1 MKTVKEWLNEINI
14 QKLIGYYQTMYP
26 AYLDDTRLDEMMTIR
41 QCRDL
46 GLSKLQDAIRQL
58 QNMPIT
64 LPDDGTQYI
73 IFGHKILI
81 DSSDDET
88 YVIVSVNELLDY
100 CIGADTSEY
109 DMYDPA
115 EILSFLVADTPFT
128 RAHIYGLLCDVL
140 LNTIHPHLHRD
151 SPKKPNPLTILDDT
165 DSDSLSDVFPS
176 AEQYHETMQA
186 VRKLHLDADSYWLR
200 DIAKTAIRQY
210 ADYQRTKELC
220 AIFQLL
226 KDLT

>member
-1 MKTVKEWLNEINI
+1 MKTVKEWLNKINI
-14 QKLIGYYQTMYP
+14 QKLIGYYKTIYP
-26 AYLDDTRLDEMMTIR
+26 AYLDDTHLDETRTIR
-41 QCRDL
+41 PCRDMER
-46 GLSKLQDAIRQL
+46 SKLQNAIHNL
-58 QNMPIT
+58 QNTPAK

-88 YVIVSVNELLDY
+88 YAIVSVNQLLDY

-140 LNTIHPHLHRD
+140 LNTI
-151 SPKKPNPLTILDDT
+151 PL
-165 DSDSLSDVFPS
+165 V
-176 AEQYHETMQA
+176 
-186 VRKLHLDADSYWLR
+186 
-200 DIAKTAIRQY
+200 
-210 ADYQRTKELC
+210 
-220 AIFQLL
+220 
-226 KDLT
+226 

>member
-1 MKTVKEWLNEINI
+1 MKTVKEWLNKINI
-14 QKLIGYYQTMYP
+14 QKLIGYYKTIYP
-26 AYLDDTRLDEMMTIR
+26 AYLDDTHLDER
-41 QCRDL
+41 
-46 GLSKLQDAIRQL
+46 SKLQNAIHNL
-58 QNMPIT
+58 QNTPAK

-88 YVIVSVNELLDY
+88 YAIVSVNQLLDY

-140 LNTIHPHLHRD
+140 LNTI
-151 SPKKPNPLTILDDT
+151 PL
-165 DSDSLSDVFPS
+165 V
-176 AEQYHETMQA
+176 
-186 VRKLHLDADSYWLR
+186 
-200 DIAKTAIRQY
+200 
-210 ADYQRTKELC
+210 
-220 AIFQLL
+220 
-226 KDLT
+226 

>member
-26 AYLDDTRLDEMMTIR
+26 TYLDDIRLDETMTIR
-41 QCRDL
+41 QCRDMER
-46 GLSKLQDAIRQL
+46 SKLQNSIHNL
-58 QNMPIT
+58 QNTSPT
-64 LPDDGTQYI
+64 LPDDGIQYI

-81 DSSDDET
+81 DSTDDET

-140 LNTIHPHLHRD
+140 LNTITPHLHRD
-151 SPKKPNPLTILDDT
+151 SPKKANPLTIPSNADANLMDD
-165 DSDSLSDVFPS
+165 LFPPAQEYS
-176 AEQYHETMQA
+176 EILQA
-186 VRKLHLDADSYWLR
+186 IKKLHLDEDAYRLR
-200 DIAKTAIRQY
+200 SIIKSSNMQY
-210 ADYQRTKELC
+210 ADYKRVKELYK
-220 AIFQLL
+220 IYRLL
-226 KDLT
+226 KS

>member
-26 AYLDDTRLDEMMTIR
+26 AYLDDTRLDETMTIR
-41 QCRDL
+41 RCHDMER
-46 GLSKLQDAIRQL
+46 SKLQDAIHQL

-64 LPDDGTQYI
+64 LSDDGIQYI

-100 CIGADTSEY
+100 CVGTDTSEY
-109 DMYDPA
+109 DMYGPA

-140 LNTIHPHLHRD
+140 LNTITPHLHRD
-151 SPKKPNPLTILDDT
+151 SPKKANPLTILDEA
-165 DSDSLSDVFPS
+165 DSDSLDNLIPS
-176 AEQYHETMQA
+176 SREYREKMQA
-186 VRKLHLDADSYWLR
+186 VRKLNLDAEIYWLR
-200 DIAKTAIRQY
+200 DIVKTAIQQY
-210 ADYQRTKELC
+210 NAYQRTKELYK
-220 AIFQLL
+220 IYRLL
-226 KDLT
+226 KS

>member
-14 QKLIGYYQTMYP
+14 QKLIGYYQTIYP
-26 AYLDDTRLDEMMTIR
+26 TYLDDTRLEETMTIR
-41 QCRDL
+41 QCRDIK
-46 GLSKLQDAIRQL
+46 LSKLQDAIHQL

-81 DSSDDET
+81 DSSDDEA
-88 YVIVSVNELLDY
+88 YAIVSVNELLDY
-100 CIGADTSEY
+100 CIGADTSGY

-140 LNTIHPHLHRD
+140 LNTITPHLHRD
-151 SPKKPNPLTILDDT
+151 SPKKANPLTIPSNADANLMDD
-165 DSDSLSDVFPS
+165 LFPP
-176 AEQYHETMQA
+176 AQEYDKILQA
-186 VRKLHLDADSYWLR
+186 ITKLRLDADAYRLR
-200 DIAKTAIRQY
+200 GVIKSANLQY
-210 ADYQRTKELC
+210 ADYKRIKELYK
-220 AIFQLL
+220 IYRLL
-226 KDLT
+226 KS

>member
-14 QKLIGYYQTMYP
+14 QKLIGYYQTIYP
-26 AYLDDTRLDEMMTIR
+26 TYLDDTRLDETMTIR
-41 QCRDL
+41 QCRDME
-46 GLSKLQDAIRQL
+46 LSKLQDAIHQL

-64 LPDDGTQYI
+64 LPDDGIQYI

-81 DSSDDET
+81 DSSDDEA

-140 LNTIHPHLHRD
+140 LNTITPHLHRD
-151 SPKKPNPLTILDDT
+151 SPKKNNPLTIPSNADANLM
-165 DSDSLSDVFPS
+165 DVLFPPAQKYS
-176 AEQYHETMQA
+176 EILQA
-186 VRKLHLDADSYWLR
+186 IKKLHLDADAYRLR
-200 DIAKTAIRQY
+200 GIIKSANLQY
-210 ADYQRTKELC
+210 ADYKRVKELYK
-220 AIFQLL
+220 IYRLL
-226 KDLT
+226 KS

>member
-26 AYLDDTRLDEMMTIR
+26 AYLDDTRLDETMTIK

-46 GLSKLQDAIRQL
+46 ELSKLQDAIHQL

-64 LPDDGTQYI
+64 LSDDGIQYI

-88 YVIVSVNELLDY
+88 YAIVSVNELLDY
-100 CIGADTSEY
+100 CVGADTSGY

-140 LNTIHPHLHRD
+140 FNTITPHLHRD
-151 SPKKPNPLTILDDT
+151 PPRKANPLTILS
-165 DSDSLSDVFPS
+165 DSDPDSLADLLPS
-176 AEQYHETMQA
+176 AQEYREKMQA
-186 VRKLHLDADSYWLR
+186 VRKLNLDAEIYWLR
-200 DIAKTAIRQY
+200 DIVKTAIRQY
-210 ADYQRTKELC
+210 NAYQRTKELYK
-220 AIFQLL
+220 IYRLL
-226 KDLT
+226 KS

>member
-1 MKTVKEWLNEINI
+1 MKTVKEWLNKINI
-14 QKLIGYYQTMYP
+14 QKLIGYYKTIYP
-26 AYLDDTRLDEMMTIR
+26 AYLDDTHLDETMTIR
-41 QCRDL
+41 QCRDMER
-46 GLSKLQDAIRQL
+46 SKLQNAIHNL
-58 QNMPIT
+58 QNTPAK

-88 YVIVSVNELLDY
+88 YAIVSVNQLLDY

-140 LNTIHPHLHRD
+140 LNTITPHLHRD
-151 SPKKPNPLTILDDT
+151 SPKKANPLTILDEA
-165 DSDSLSDVFPS
+165 DSDSLDNLIPS
-176 AEQYHETMQA
+176 SREYREKMQA
-186 VRKLHLDADSYWLR
+186 VRKLNLDAEIYWLR
-200 DIAKTAIRQY
+200 DIVKTAIQQY
-210 ADYQRTKELC
+210 NAYQRTKELYK
-220 AIFQLL
+220 IYRLL
-226 KDLT
+226 KS

>member
-26 AYLDDTRLDEMMTIR
+26 AYLDDTRLDETMTIM

-46 GLSKLQDAIRQL
+46 ELSKLQDAIRQL

-81 DSSDDET
+81 DNSDDET
-88 YVIVSVNELLDY
+88 YAIVSVNQLLDY

-115 EILSFLVADTPFT
+115 EILSFLVADTLFT
-128 RAHIYGLLCDVL
+128 RTHIYGLLCDVL
-140 LNTIHPHLHRD
+140 LNTITPHLHRD
-151 SPKKPNPLTILDDT
+151 SPKKANPLTIPSNTDVNLIDD
-165 DSDSLSDVFPS
+165 LFPPAQKYS
-176 AEQYHETMQA
+176 EILQA
-186 VRKLHLDADSYWLR
+186 ITKLHLDADAYRLR
-200 DIAKTAIRQY
+200 GIIKSANLQY
-210 ADYQRTKELC
+210 ADYKRIKELYK
-220 AIFQLL
+220 IYRLL
-226 KDLT
+226 KS

>member
-26 AYLDDTRLDEMMTIR
+26 AYLDDTRLDETMTIR
-41 QCRDL
+41 QCRNL
-46 GLSKLQDAIRQL
+46 GLSKLQDAIHQL
-58 QNMPIT
+58 QNMSIT
-64 LPDDGTQYI
+64 LPYDGTQYI

-81 DSSDDET
+81 DSADDEA
-88 YVIVSVNELLDY
+88 YVIVSIDELLDY

-140 LNTIHPHLHRD
+140 LNTITPHLHRD
-151 SPKKPNPLTILDDT
+151 SPKKANPLTIPSNADANLMDD
-165 DSDSLSDVFPS
+165 LFPP
-176 AEQYHETMQA
+176 AQEYDKILQA
-186 VRKLHLDADSYWLR
+186 ITKLRLDADAYRLR
-200 DIAKTAIRQY
+200 GVIKSANLQY
-210 ADYQRTKELC
+210 ADYKRIKEVYK
-220 AIFQLL
+220 IYRLL
-226 KDLT
+226 KS

>member
-26 AYLDDTRLDEMMTIR
+26 AYLDDTRLDETMTIR
-41 QCRDL
+41 QCRDMER
-46 GLSKLQDAIRQL
+46 SKLQDAIHQL
-58 QNMPIT
+58 QDMPIT

-88 YVIVSVNELLDY
+88 YVIVSANELLDY

-109 DMYDPA
+109 DMYDPT

-128 RAHIYGLLCDVL
+128 RSHIYGLLCNVL
-140 LNTIHPHLHRD
+140 LNTITPHLHRD
-151 SPKKPNPLTILDDT
+151 PPKKPNPLTILVDA
-165 DSDSLSDVFPS
+165 DSDSLANLFPS
-176 AEQYHETMQA
+176 SQKYHEKMQA
-186 VRKLHLDADSYWLR
+186 ARKLNLDAEIYWLR
-200 DIAKTAIRQY
+200 DIVKTAIRQY
-210 ADYQRTKELC
+210 ADYQRTKELYK
-220 AIFQLL
+220 IYRLL
-226 KDLT
+226 KS

>member
-26 AYLDDTRLDEMMTIR
+26 AYLDDTRLDETMTIM

-46 GLSKLQDAIRQL
+46 ELSKLQDAIRQL

-81 DSSDDET
+81 DNSDDET
-88 YVIVSVNELLDY
+88 YAIVSVNQLLDY

-115 EILSFLVADTPFT
+115 EILSFLVADTLFT
-128 RAHIYGLLCDVL
+128 RTHIYGLLCDVL
-140 LNTIHPHLHRD
+140 LNTITPHLHRD
-151 SPKKPNPLTILDDT
+151 SPKKANPLTIPSNTDVNLMDD
-165 DSDSLSDVFPS
+165 LFPPAQKYS
-176 AEQYHETMQA
+176 EILQA
-186 VRKLHLDADSYWLR
+186 ITKLHLDADAYRLR
-200 DIAKTAIRQY
+200 GVIKSSNLQY
-210 ADYQRTKELC
+210 ADYKRVKELYK
-220 AIFQLL
+220 IYRLL
-226 KDLT
+226 KS

>member
-14 QKLIGYYQTMYP
+14 QKLIGYYQTIYP
-26 AYLDDTRLDEMMTIR
+26 TYLDDTRLEETMTIR
-41 QCRDL
+41 QCRDMK
-46 GLSKLQDAIRQL
+46 LSKLQDAIHQL

-81 DSSDDET
+81 DSSDDEA
-88 YVIVSVNELLDY
+88 YAIVSVNELLDY
-100 CIGADTSEY
+100 CIGADTSGY

-140 LNTIHPHLHRD
+140 LNTITPHLHRD
-151 SPKKPNPLTILDDT
+151 SPKKANPLTILDEA
-165 DSDSLSDVFPS
+165 DSDSLDNLIPS
-176 AEQYHETMQA
+176 SREYREKMQA
-186 VRKLHLDADSYWLR
+186 VRKLNLDAEIYWLR
-200 DIAKTAIRQY
+200 DIVKTAIQQY
-210 ADYQRTKELC
+210 NAYQRTKELYK
-220 AIFQLL
+220 IYRLL
-226 KDLT
+226 KS